1 MDYEGK
7 SILEQTTDPST
18 PAILAAIVVLQAEVK
33 ALDESVASVQSSV
46 NSLSSTVGTAVTDVN
61 TLRQRVNDDE
71 KTVAGLTL
79 AVNTTKADVKTLE
92 QDVSRIQQDITAMAA
107 QIRVLQNAPNITDCG
122 SLVLFCPV
130 STDTATQRSSISS
143 DWDSFY
149 STGYS
154 PPGSPF
160 TLTPFLAVNFQAAAN
175 PFGVYWNRP
184 TAATGAF
191 ASFEI
196 DATVSFIPSIDMA
209 VRVSAKVM
217 PDLFSTTP
225 MFVFGYNEAR
235 YTPSAFVSTW
245 SARVIV
251 QVPLTNA
258 TQTATFII
266 FEVESRT
273 VTGDSQQF
281 IYGIGESFDNQH
293 HLIVKRIQ

>member
-1 MDYEGK
+1 MDFEGH
-7 SILEQTTDPST
+7 SILELQSSDPSV
-18 PAILAAIVVLQAEVK
+18 LAAIIVLQTE
-33 ALDESVASVQSSV
+33 
-46 NSLSSTVGTAVTDVN
+46 VN
-61 TLRQRVNDDE
+61 TLRQRVDDEE
-71 KTVAGLTL
+71 KTVTGLTL

-92 QDVSRIQQDITAMAA
+92 QDVSGIQRDITDMAA
-107 QIRVLQNAPNITDCG
+107 QIRVLQNAPNIADCG

-225 MFVFGYNEAR
+225 MYVFGYNEAR
-235 YTPSAFVSTW
+235 YTPSAFVSSW
-245 SARVIV
+245 SARVLV

-258 TQTATFII
+258 TQTANFII
-266 FEVESRT
+266 FEVESQT

-281 IYGIGESFDNQH
+281 VYGIGESFDNQH